1 MTSDLD
7 VALRAARAGAEV
19 VRRGFTTRFDVE
31 LKGAVD
37 PVTVV
42 DKQAEEAIFD
52 VICRLRPDDQVLG
65 EESGGAGW
73 DSDRVWI
80 VDPLDG
86 TVNFIH
92 GLPQVAV
99 SVAVWENG
107 EPVAGAVV
115 DVSRGE
121 EFAAAR
127 GAGATL
133 DGEPIRVSPCEQMS
147 DALVATGFPY
157 DRQQRADAYVEVVA
171 GVLREAQGMRRIG
184 SAALDIC
191 WVACGRFDGYWEFS
205 LAPWD
210 MAAGVLVLQEA
221 GGKVTD
227 HLERPY
233 VLGSPVLVASNGRI
247 HSRLAEIVATHLPE
261 HLR

>member
-7 VALRAARAGAEV
+7 VALRAARVGAEI
-19 VRRGFTTRFDVE
+19 VRRGVATRPEVE

-37 PVTVV
+37 PVTAV
-42 DKQAEEAIFD
+42 DKEAEEAIFA
-52 VICRLRPDDQVLG
+52 VLEELRPDDQVLA
-65 EESGGAGW
+65 EESGGVGW

-80 VDPLDG
+80 IDPLDG

-92 GLPQVAV
+92 GIPQVAV
-99 SVAVWENG
+99 SVAVWEKG
-107 EPVAGAVV
+107 QPVAGAVV

-121 EFAAAR
+121 EFAASR
-127 GAGATL
+127 GGGATL
-133 DGEPIRVSPCEQMS
+133 NGEPIHVSAVERFG

-157 DRQQRADAYVEVVA
+157 DRQQRADDYVQVVA
-171 GVLREAQGMRRIG
+171 GVLKEAQGMRRIG

-210 MAAGVLVLQEA
+210 MAAGALILEEA
-221 GGKVTD
+221 GGLITD
-227 HLERPY
+227 HLERTF
-233 VLGSPVLVASNGRI
+233 VLGSPVVVASNGEI
-247 HSRLAEIVATHLPE
+247 HRRLAQIVSTHLPD

>member
-7 VALRAARAGAEV
+7 VALQAARAGAEV
-19 VRRGFTTRFDVE
+19 VRRGFATRPE
-31 LKGAVD
+31 IQLKGAVD

-42 DKQAEEAIFD
+42 DKEAEEAVFA
-52 VICRLRPDDQVLG
+52 VLRELRPDDQVLG

-99 SVAVWENG
+99 SVAVWEDG
-107 EPVAGAVV
+107 EPVAGVVV
-115 DVSRGE
+115 DVCRGE
-121 EFAAAR
+121 EFAATR
-127 GAGATL
+127 GGGASL
-133 DGEPIRVSPCEQMS
+133 DGDPIHVSASEQMS
-147 DALVATGFPY
+147 DGLIATGFPY
-157 DRQQRADAYVEVVA
+157 DRQEKADAYMGVVA
-171 GVLREAQGMRRIG
+171 GVLKEAQGLRRVG

-210 MAAGVLVLQEA
+210 MAAGVLILEEA
-221 GGKVTD
+221 GGRVTD

-247 HSRLAEIVATHLPE
+247 HESLARIVATHLPD
-261 HLR
+261 HLV